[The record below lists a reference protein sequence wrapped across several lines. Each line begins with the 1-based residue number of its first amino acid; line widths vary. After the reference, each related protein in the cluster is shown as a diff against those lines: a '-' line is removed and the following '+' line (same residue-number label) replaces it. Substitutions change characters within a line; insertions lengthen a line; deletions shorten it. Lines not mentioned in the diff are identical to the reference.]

1 MVPIPAEWILEDEEE
16 FASECL
22 RQNPSHRARRIFLFS
37 RGEGRTLLTRIAAY
51 RPAIA

>member
-1 MVPIPAEWILEDEEE
+1 MVPIPAEGILEDEEE

-37 RGEGRTLLTRIAAY
+37 RGEGGTLLTRTAAHN
-51 RPAIA
+51 RAIA